1 LASDLSDGEGVRP
14 AGGRLTHLRSTLR
27 ASRTLIL
34 FELAAVAA
42 IFLADDVFHLIW
54 LSKTIDLFA
63 LGALSLAARGLSWRE
78 IGVRFSPTWPTLVL
92 TGLVAGGLIEAQE
105 LLLTQPLLIRLI
117 GRPPDLSEFHGVE
130 GNWKA
135 IWLGLPLIWVLAA
148 FGEEWVYRGY
158 LMNRLADLF
167 SRRRAGWV
175 ASIVL
180 ANVVFG
186 LAHFYQGP
194 TGMIEAGVDGILF
207 AIVYFACGRNLIAPM
222 VAHGVQDTID
232 LILGF
237 TGNYPIAY

>member
-1 LASDLSDGEGVRP
+1 MSSDRSNGEGVRP
-14 AGGRLTHLRSTLR
+14 AGGGLTRLRSTLR
-27 ASRTLIL
+27 ASRTLIV

-42 IFLADDVFHLIW
+42 IFLADDVYHRIW

-63 LGALSLAARGLSWRE
+63 LGALSLAARGVSWRE
-78 IGVRFSPTWPTLVL
+78 IGFRFGPHWPQLVL

-105 LLLTQPLLIRLI
+105 LFLTQPLLIRLT
-117 GRPPDLSEFHGVE
+117 GHPPDLSAFHGVQ
-130 GNWKA
+130 GNWNA

-158 LMNRLADLF
+158 LMNRLADLLG
-167 SRRRAGWV
+167 SRATGWV

-180 ANVVFG
+180 VNVVFG
-186 LAHFYQGP
+186 LAHLYQGP
-194 TGMIEAGVDGILF
+194 TGMIEAGVDGLLF
-207 AIVYFACGRNLIAPM
+207 AIVYLACGRNLIAPM

-237 TGNYPIAY
+237 TGHYPIPF